1 LANSHY
7 NRINIKMKTKYKEEV
22 EEIEEIL
29 CKVDRG
35 EIRNAEAVYKL
46 MKLTLKYKNARIKK

>member
-1 LANSHY
+1 
-7 NRINIKMKTKYKEEV
+7 MKTKYKEEV